1 MAETCDTQGHLT
13 NNPNKVLKIQV
24 SKVYLKYDRF

>member
-1 MAETCDTQGHLT
+1 MAETRDTHLT

-24 SKVYLKYDRF
+24 SKVYLKYVRL